1 MRSTLADP
9 VDTTSTTLGS
19 VLSHTDW
26 HITEHVSACAERPDR
41 SEIVPVAHRQRWRIR
56 CLGTKGIICSA
67 ISRLNSG
74 RFSDGS
80 SRPCGAPQALSALWI
95 ARRSFIENEPAEIPS
110 SNCRPATSL
119 DVIPSQVVRTA

>member
-1 MRSTLADP
+1 
-9 VDTTSTTLGS
+9 
-19 VLSHTDW
+19 
-26 HITEHVSACAERPDR
+26 VSACAGRPDR
-41 SEIVPVAHRQRWRIR
+41 SEVFSGPPSALANR

-74 RFSDGS
+74 FSDGS

-110 SNCRPATSL
+110 SNCRLATSL
-119 DVIPSQVVRTA
+119 M